1 MAQRP
6 RELELT
12 SHSKEEEFIMN
23 ENDIFDDGKKEKFR
37 IFGLIHQT
45 RKLIEGEVVQK
56 MYPSEVLTK
65 LNDES
70 EIESTDEGSFVT
82 YRLQDAILPWPLNC
96 LHIIPD
102 WCIIT
107 ALGII
112 GLILLKVVFDPMIAC
127 LTLIGDSSLS
137 IIQRMSSIIVPA
149 TTVSWMNNR
158 NTPQLEQKELEDVEN
173 RISDLEDE
181 MRLFKNLMA
190 KNSNNGISKRMNL
203 AEESV

>member
-1 MAQRP
+1 M
-6 RELELT
+6 
-12 SHSKEEEFIMN
+12 
-23 ENDIFDDGKKEKFR
+23 
-37 IFGLIHQT
+37 
-45 RKLIEGEVVQK
+45 QK
-56 MYPSEVLTK
+56 MYPAEVLTR

-70 EIESTDEGSFVT
+70 EIESTDEGNFVT

-102 WCIIT
+102 WLIIT

-112 GLILLKVVFDPMIAC
+112 GLILLKVVFDPMVAC

-137 IIQRMSSIIVPA
+137 IIKRMSSIIVPA
-149 TTVSWMNNR
+149 TTISWMNNR
-158 NTPQLEQKELEDVEN
+158 KTPQLEQKELEDVEN

-203 AEESV
+203 ADESV